1 MQFLTRKILYIYV
14 REMNK
19 RQIKGDYKM
28 GKNYEMVTLNAYLNN
43 LEDKNVISLNDK
55 SIELAVEKY
64 LISQKRAESNAKTLE
79 ALLA

>member
-1 MQFLTRKILYIYV
+1 MKKKKKL
-14 REMNK
+14 
-19 RQIKGDYKM
+19 KGEYKM
-28 GKNYEMVTLNAYLNN
+28 GKIYEMVTLNAYLNN

>member
-1 MQFLTRKILYIYV
+1 
-14 REMNK
+14 MNK

-28 GKNYEMVTLNAYLNN
+28 GKTYEMVTLKAYIEN
-43 LEDKNVISLNDK
+43 LEDKNVDPLNDK

>member
-1 MQFLTRKILYIYV
+1 MK
-14 REMNK
+14 K
-19 RQIKGDYKM
+19 KKKIKGEYKM
-28 GKNYEMVTLNAYLNN
+28 GKTYETVTLNAYLNN

>member
-1 MQFLTRKILYIYV
+1 MKKKKKL
-14 REMNK
+14 
-19 RQIKGDYKM
+19 KGEYKM

-64 LISQKRAESNAKTLE
+64 LISQKRAKSNAKTLE

>member
-1 MQFLTRKILYIYV
+1 
-14 REMNK
+14 MNK

-28 GKNYEMVTLNAYLNN
+28 EKNYEMVTLKAYIEN
-43 LEDKNVISLNDK
+43 LDDKNVVSLNDK

>member
-1 MQFLTRKILYIYV
+1 
-14 REMNK
+14 
-19 RQIKGDYKM
+19 M

>member
-1 MQFLTRKILYIYV
+1 
-14 REMNK
+14 MNK

-43 LEDKNVISLNDK
+43 LEDKNIISLNDK

>member
-1 MQFLTRKILYIYV
+1 
-14 REMNK
+14 MNK

-28 GKNYEMVTLNAYLNN
+28 GKNYEMVTLKAYIEN
-43 LEDKNVISLNDK
+43 LEDKNVVSLNDK
-55 SIELAVEKY
+55 LIELAVEKY

>member
-1 MQFLTRKILYIYV
+1 
-14 REMNK
+14 
-19 RQIKGDYKM
+19 M
-28 GKNYEMVTLNAYLNN
+28 GKNYEMVTLKAYIEN
-43 LEDKNVISLNDK
+43 LEDKNVVSLNDK

>member
-1 MQFLTRKILYIYV
+1 
-14 REMNK
+14 MNK